1 MSVGNQKTTMFRYFC
16 CSEVYP
22 IMKKFFSQ
30 TAFLAIVSAL
40 LWSSAFV
47 GVKIGLKYHTPLQ
60 FAGVRFLLSGL
71 ILLPVI
77 HDIRRYRKEVAANS
91 GFVCLVAFLQIVLQY
106 SFFYLGV
113 NLVPASISAM
123 IVGSG
128 PLFVALVAHFS
139 IPDDHLNTR
148 KIGSI
153 ILGVTGVAI
162 ITLGRSNLTSGGGI
176 ALLGVAYLILNNITS
191 GISNVVIARK
201 NSSVSPMILTSS
213 SLIAG
218 GISLIMISLPFEGI
232 PVKSFPLEYFIAL
245 AWLSFLS
252 AAAITIWTTLLRRP
266 EVKVSELNFW
276 KFLIP
281 VSGAILSWM
290 ILPNESPD
298 LVSISGMVFIGFALI
313 LLNKNR
319 FYN

>member
-1 MSVGNQKTTMFRYFC
+1 
-16 CSEVYP
+16 
-22 IMKKFFSQ
+22 MKKFFSQ

-47 GVKIGLKYHTPLQ
+47 GVKVGLKYHTPLQ
-60 FAGVRFLLSGL
+60 FAGVRFLVAGL

-77 HDIRRYRKEVAANS
+77 HDLNRFWAEVRSN
-91 GFVCLVAFLQIVLQY
+91 FKFICLVAFLQIILQY

-128 PLFVALVAHFS
+128 PLFVAMVAHFS
-139 IPDDHLNTR
+139 IADDHLNAR

-153 ILGVTGVAI
+153 ILGVMGVAV
-162 ITLGRSNLTSGGGI
+162 ITLGRPNVSSGGGI

-201 NSSVSPMILTSS
+201 NSSVSPMVLTSS
-213 SLIAG
+213 SLIMG
-218 GISLIMISLPFEGI
+218 GISLILISLPFEGI
-232 PVKSFPLEYFIAL
+232 PEKSFPIEYFVAL

-252 AAAITIWTTLLRRP
+252 AAAITIWTALLRRP

-281 VSGAILSWM
+281 VSGAILSWV

-298 LVSISGMVFIGFALI
+298 LISISGMVFIGFALI
-313 LLNKNR
+313 LLYKNR
-319 FYN
+319 FSN